1 MLRVQY
7 SPYNSITYQKRLD
20 TTSFCADDKDSDVPK
35 VGYIVAGGTI
45 NTEEKDGVKVGS
57 NDVLVKLFSDFRQKV
72 RSQVSPFK
80 HPIDSSNYTRE
91 LQYRLMGAV
100 SSDVFKQ
107 IDSKDYGGGDQVNK
121 KHFWSFKKPI
131 KATGEVVTHGT
142 DTLEENSALL
152 AYERLPASVIY
163 TASWASPFSEG
174 SDAIQN
180 ISKAQK
186 LASNNNTP
194 PGVFVVIGNEIHLA
208 TRVHKVDTKPVMSI
222 KDFKNPRSYFESIG
236 DEPVGRFDEHGN
248 IIFNPDF
255 IKTWQKIIENNPIKK
270 YDIDMSKGIKPAYV
284 EHLVVNENTDVRVF
298 QDLAKRLSMVTAKDR
313 RGAVIE
319 GNLPKTPEV
328 QAIISNLN
336 QNSNILIL
344 NAGDFKGLFPMQTRI
359 KLAALLGMSK
369 IPTKDIPELMRTNI
383 AGEVLDK
390 PGIEKSK
397 WNIPKEFSDRAEF
410 IIAFPGM
417 EKNLIEDAVDRL
429 DKKQTDKQKILLIN
443 GYGDGNLP
451 IGTQTMEERLT
462 EGFTKIGQPEMA
474 EVIIESIKKE
484 ANGKEPNFSM
494 PNVIKHTTKM
504 MILYRVDDPQAAAK
518 ALLKKAFVETNDI
531 LKALDTAQQ
540 KGIKIKIGVKP
551 DFATPDLSAYEI
563 GTILKLIGAEGTDM
577 PTRKYIDNFAKN
589 D

>member
-1 MLRVQY
+1 MLKVQFC
-7 SPYNSITYQKRLD
+7 PYNQITYQTRLNHSL
-20 TTSFCADDKDSDVPK
+20 SFKGEDKSSAENK

-45 NTEEKDGVKVGS
+45 NTEEKDGVKVCS
-57 NDVLVKLFSDFRQKV
+57 NDVLIKLLSDFSQKI
-72 RSQVSPFK
+72 RSQISPFK
-80 HPIDSSNYTRE
+80 NPIDSSNYTRD

-100 SSDVFKQ
+100 SNDVFKQ
-107 IDSKDYGGGDQVNK
+107 IDTKDYDGGDQIAK
-121 KHFWSFKKPI
+121 KHFWSFKKPL
-131 KATGEVVTHGT
+131 KASGEVVTHGT

-186 LASNNNTP
+186 LASDNGTP

-208 TRVHKVDTKPVMSI
+208 TRVHKIDTKPVMSI
-222 KDFKNPRSYFESIG
+222 KDFPNPRSYFESIG
-236 DEPVGRFDEHGN
+236 DEPVGRFDDNGN
-248 IIFNPDF
+248 IIFNPEF
-255 IKTWQKIIENNPIKK
+255 LKTWQKIIENNPIKK

-284 EHLVVNENTDVRVF
+284 EHLVVNENTDVRIF
-298 QDLAKRLSMVTAKDR
+298 QDLAKRLSIATPKDR

-319 GNLPKTPEV
+319 GNFPKTSEV
-328 QAIISNLN
+328 QAIINNLS

-344 NAGDFKGLFPMQTRI
+344 NAADYKGLFPMQTRI
-359 KLAALLGMSK
+359 KLAALLGMTK
-369 IPTKDIPELMRTNI
+369 IPTKDIPELMKTNI

-390 PGIEKSK
+390 QGIEKSK
-397 WNIPKEFSDRAEF
+397 WNIPKAFSDRAEF

-429 DKKQTDKQKILLIN
+429 DKKHTDNQKVLLIN

-451 IGTQTMEERLT
+451 IGTQTMEERLI
-462 EGFTKIGQPEMA
+462 EGFTKIGQLELA

-484 ANGKEPNFSM
+484 AKDKEANFSM

-504 MILYRVDDPQAAAK
+504 MILYRVDNPQAEAK
-518 ALLKKAFVETNDI
+518 ELLKRAFVETNDI

-577 PTRKYIDNFAKN
+577 PTRKYIESFAN
-589 D
+589 